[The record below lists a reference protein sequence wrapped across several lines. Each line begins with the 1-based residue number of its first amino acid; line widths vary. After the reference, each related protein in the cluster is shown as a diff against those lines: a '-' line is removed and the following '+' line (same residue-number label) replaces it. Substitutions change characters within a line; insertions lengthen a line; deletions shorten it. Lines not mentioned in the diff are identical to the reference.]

1 MKKILIT
8 GGNGY
13 IAQSILKNLSG
24 KYDITSITR
33 KDFDLTN
40 REATDKWFQ
49 TNSYDVVIHTA
60 VKGGNRLTREYDG
73 SDIFHQNIKMY
84 YNLLY
89 NRHRYGRLIHFGSG
103 AELGNPSDPYGLSK
117 KIIHELSKPEVGVF
131 NIRIFA
137 VFNEDELDRRFIKAN
152 IKRYINKEPIII
164 HQNKLMDFFYMNDLI
179 LIIEKYIEENIS
191 LLPKVTECSYNK
203 KYSLLDIA
211 NIINNLSNY
220 KVPIKVLDS
229 TKGDDYISNT
239 TPNLKLIGLEQGIK
253 QTYNKC
259 NKNIT

>member
-73 SDIFHQNIKMY
+73 SDIFYQNIKMY

-137 VFNEDELDRRFIKAN
+137 VFNKDELDRRFIKAN
-152 IKRYINKEPIII
+152 IKNYINKKPLIV
-164 HQNKLMDFFYMNDLI
+164 HQNKLMDFFYMDDLI
-179 LIIEKYIEENIS
+179 SVIEKYIEENIS
-191 LLPKVTECSYNK
+191 LLSKVTECSYK
-203 KYSLLDIA
+203 THYTLIEIA
-211 NIINNLSNY
+211 DIINKLSNY
-220 KVPIKVLDS
+220 KVPVEVFDTSLGLPYTGKKYPDNSI
-229 TKGDDYISNT
+229 N
-239 TPNLKLIGLEQGIK
+239 LIGVKEGIK
-253 QTYNKC
+253 QMYLDLKHE
-259 NKNIT
+259 